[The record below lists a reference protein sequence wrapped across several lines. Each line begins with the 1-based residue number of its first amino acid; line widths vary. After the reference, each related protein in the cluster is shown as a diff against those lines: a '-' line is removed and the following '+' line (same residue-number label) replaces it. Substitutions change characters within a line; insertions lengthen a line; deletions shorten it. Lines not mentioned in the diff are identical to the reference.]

1 MNESGRSQETFDRKA
16 ALMHRM
22 LRGVFGQTVR
32 HLRGEQRLTQR
43 SLAERAGISREQVVA
58 IETGRSGLS
67 DKVLAK
73 LLVAFDLSPWEFL
86 VTAAWQTFPQNV
98 ALKAILEARRP
109 RFKQID
115 TEPAKKAGSR
125 PTRSRPKVEGAAR

>member
-1 MNESGRSQETFDRKA
+1 MNESGTSQETSDDEV
-16 ALMHRM
+16 ALMHRT
-22 LRGVFGQTVR
+22 LRRVFAQTVR
-32 HLRGEQRLTQR
+32 HLRGELRLTQR

-67 DKVLAK
+67 DKALAK

-86 VTAAWQTFPQNV
+86 VTSAWQAFPQNV

-109 RFKQID
+109 AR
-115 TEPAKKAGSR
+115 ES
-125 PTRSRPKVEGAAR
+125 RSRYPLPTLD